1 MNSSIFPSMTVEEN
15 LEMGAFIIKD
25 KNQINNNIKNIFQQ
39 FPFLK
44 DKQKDHAF
52 TLSGG
57 QQQMLAIARAL
68 IQSPKLLLLDEPSLG
83 LSPKAMKEIFEKI
96 GRILKDQ
103 GARKVAVFG
112 SYVRDEQKP
121 ESDIDI
127 IVEFSERKSL
137 LELVRIERELS
148 EVLGIKVDLLTE
160 KSISPY
166 LIDTI
171 KKEMEVIY
179 G

>member
-1 MNSSIFPSMTVEEN
+1 MMN
-15 LEMGAFIIKD
+15 
-25 KNQINNNIKNIFQQ
+25 
-39 FPFLK
+39 
-44 DKQKDHAF
+44 
-52 TLSGG
+52 
-57 QQQMLAIARAL
+57 R
-68 IQSPKLLLLDEPSLG
+68 
-83 LSPKAMKEIFEKI
+83 KEIFEKI
-96 GRILKDQ
+96 GQVLKNQ

-112 SYVRDEQKP
+112 SYVRGEEKP

-127 IVEFSERKSL
+127 MVDFTERKSL
-137 LELVRIERELS
+137 LELVKIERELS
-148 EVLGIKVDLLTE
+148 EALGIKVDLLTE